1 MRLGKQTLRKL
12 VREELSKVNEGIEP
26 QIKKIAQLTGTRPDA
41 VEDFVSKHAL
51 NFTKLLKFLQKGKLK
66 DRMDF
71 MTAVSGKPGNPIQK
85 KMIKMFT
92 ESVVNEGK
100 FKVDDLVYNKRTK
113 TVGIVRMGDDKHGEV
128 KTDAD
133 GNVSVD
139 ELEKYNP
146 LKYKHQTKAKVA
158 PSTEREVSKRGLFNP
173 FKLESVVNE
182 RKPSKIVWDTKKISA
197 AKRINV
203 SKWYMKTY
211 PTDELGGEIN
221 QKLTLWD
228 FYNALSQNRDIYKV
242 IGVGDSVVRERI
254 FEKLSKVLGVAYDT
268 IYNMWESVNEASD
281 EFVIYVEKDNG
292 RKKLLHNNKSS
303 RAAKMFITKN
313 ANKILN
319 QSGIR
324 AVGSMRKS
332 DWERDEAQYAENI
345 KKKGMRTVTK
355 KQWDRTHNDYK
366 GMIKGQPYMMW
377 FDKKTQST
385 VYGPVQI
392 KESVNEKI
400 EDFETGDLVHIPSIN
415 KSAMVL
421 TQYGRKVHVQF
432 PDGKEKTFNSRDLE
446 KIYNESVLNERPNKK
461 EIEKLAS
468 ELERQW
474 KMNSGAMSVMIDD
487 IPDKQMDKIRANF
500 RKQAEKQLSES
511 VNEGISVFDERHF
524 GKNGIIIMI
533 DDNGKK
539 VSAIFKN
546 KKNANKYNRNKESDL
561 KALLSLAKKT
571 PYPKAID
578 ESINEG
584 KKRFYQQDGIGKAK
598 YTISYHDG
606 KQKHKDGSDFY
617 GIQIFR
623 NKKDLE
629 KFRTALLKKGYREDS
644 GYKKESVNEGKDDFV
659 ARHGKA
665 NIILKKGYKHHKD
678 TDLEKL
684 YDKLGS
690 LVKGLKVKDVTLVFE
705 SVNEGRAFV
714 AAAKKAK
721 EEGKTEFEFN
731 GKTYPVT
738 IKEVLRKRNRKL
750 R

>member
-12 VREELSKVNEGIEP
+12 VREELSKVNEMKYSNQTGLKSSILRTSEFTSLLNP
-26 QIKKIAQLTGTRPDA
+26 KEMKWIRGDNVRIYKDRFGFVFTDGKREMVFNLNKPFSVVKPIGNARSEIKKVYQQ
-41 VEDFVSKHAL
+41 
-51 NFTKLLKFLQKGKLK
+51 N
-66 DRMDF
+66 
-71 MTAVSGKPGNPIQK
+71 
-85 KMIKMFT
+85 
-92 ESVVNEGK
+92 ESVLNERPNKKEIEKLASELERQWRMNSGAMSVMIDDIPDKQMDKIRANFRKQAEKQLSESINEGISVFDERHFGK
-100 FKVDDLVYNKRTK
+100 NGIIIMIDDNGKKVSAIFKNKK
-113 TVGIVRMGDDKHGEV
+113 N
-128 KTDAD
+128 A
-133 GNVSVD
+133 N
-139 ELEKYNP
+139 KYNRNKESD
-146 LKYKHQTKAKVA
+146 LKALLSLAKKTPYPKAID
-158 PSTEREVSKRGLFNP
+158 
-173 FKLESVVNE
+173 ESINE
-182 RKPSKIVWDTKKISA
+182 SILSEKKPSKIVWDTKKISA

-203 SKWYMKTY
+203 RKWYMKTY
-211 PTDELGGEIN
+211 PSDELGDEIN

-392 KESVNEKI
+392 KESVNE
-400 EDFETGDLVHIPSIN
+400 
-415 KSAMVL
+415 
-421 TQYGRKVHVQF
+421 
-432 PDGKEKTFNSRDLE
+432 
-446 KIYNESVLNERPNKK
+446 
-461 EIEKLAS
+461 
-468 ELERQW
+468 
-474 KMNSGAMSVMIDD
+474 
-487 IPDKQMDKIRANF
+487 
-500 RKQAEKQLSES
+500 
-511 VNEGISVFDERHF
+511 
-524 GKNGIIIMI
+524 
-533 DDNGKK
+533 
-539 VSAIFKN
+539 
-546 KKNANKYNRNKESDL
+546 
-561 KALLSLAKKT
+561 
-571 PYPKAID
+571 
-578 ESINEG
+578 
-584 KKRFYQQDGIGKAK
+584 
-598 YTISYHDG
+598 
-606 KQKHKDGSDFY
+606 
-617 GIQIFR
+617 
-623 NKKDLE
+623 
-629 KFRTALLKKGYREDS
+629 
-644 GYKKESVNEGKDDFV
+644 GKDDFV

-705 SVNEGRAFV
+705 SVNEKIEDFETGDLVHIPSINKSAMVLTQYGRKVHVQFPDGKEKTFNSRDLEKIYNESVNEGRAFV